1 MKGRFIE
8 LQGGKGGQTH
18 TFDRH
23 KLVEG
28 YTQDGKFVPAGGV
41 ILHNGSLAGYI
52 QAGGTYEKPT
62 WRIIGTVNKKD
73 RNYKY
78 VPKYQSGVC
87 MKGGNK
93 PKMSNKTDLV
103 KQTNTTKSQTRRRRS
118 GGSFDKSNQ
127 DTKSR
132 PVSLKSAVRIL
143 REYYRHDFN

>member
-8 LQGGKGGQTH
+8 LQGGKGGQKH
-18 TFDRH
+18 NFDRH

-41 ILHNGSLAGYI
+41 ILHNGTLAGYV
-52 QAGGTYEKPT
+52 QAGGNYEKPT
-62 WRIIGTVNKKD
+62 WRIIGTINKKD

-78 VPKYQSGVC
+78 IPKYQSC
-87 MKGGNK
+87 KRLRGGGE
-93 PKMSNKTDLV
+93 PKKQDHNDLL
-103 KQTNTTKSQTRRRRS
+103 KQTQINKSQTKRRRA
-118 GGSFDKSNQ
+118 GGGFDKSDN

-132 PVSLKSAVRIL
+132 PVSLKSAVKIL